1 MFLAE
6 IIQFWSI
13 LSFLVTLKSNPK
25 ADFKDIIQVMIVYPK
40 CSSSACSTPNR
51 LPLFYP
57 QFFTN
62 VVNSCLF
69 MFAPSILLV
78 EAAET
83 PLFDNNNS
91 YHLNCSMLKIPILTS
106 VPSCTCHFLPQ
117 PQFFSFPFS
126 STALGSWGPDT
137 ITLSTTLN
145 RNAAPATPKATSEES
160 RANVTSKSPLS
171 SRFRSKPS
179 WNHGYPWDNHGSIAI
194 GHFFGSSCNHD
205 NSSNPMVL
213 YAIFMGFSWENHR
226 TMTAFPAI
234 FDFPRV
240 NLPWCTPSGHCG
252 LKFKRRIVRL

>member
-1 MFLAE
+1 MVSGSSSKDIIVGIDPSQMFLAE

-13 LSFLVTLKSNPK
+13 LSFLVTQNQTPK
-25 ADFKDIIQVMIVYPK
+25 LILRTSYKFIQVVVVYPK

-62 VVNSCLF
+62 VVNPCLF
-69 MFAPSILLV
+69 MFAPSILLD

-83 PLFDNNNS
+83 PLF
-91 YHLNCSMLKIPILTS
+91 HLNCSMLKIPILTS

-137 ITLSTTLN
+137 ITLSTTLS

-179 WNHGYPWDNHGSIAI
+179 WNHGIS
-194 GHFFGSSCNHD
+194 
-205 NSSNPMVL
+205 
-213 YAIFMGFSWENHR
+213 MG
-226 TMTAFPAI
+226 
-234 FDFPRV
+234 
-240 NLPWCTPSGHCG
+240 
-252 LKFKRRIVRL
+252 